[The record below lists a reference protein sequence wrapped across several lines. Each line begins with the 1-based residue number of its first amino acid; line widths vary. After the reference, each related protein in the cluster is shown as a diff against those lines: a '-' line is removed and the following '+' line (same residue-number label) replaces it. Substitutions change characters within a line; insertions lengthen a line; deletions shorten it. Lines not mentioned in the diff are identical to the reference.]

1 MNLDELIKEKSERY
15 AEEIISIRRHIHSDA
30 ELSLKEYN
38 TSNYIKEKL
47 NFMSIDIIPNIS
59 GTSLVGLIKGGKNG
73 PTIALR
79 ADLDALPIEE
89 KNSIEYK
96 SRNKGVMHACGHD
109 GHVAMLLGTAMVL
122 NSMKEELAGNVKLI
136 FQSAEEQFGGAKTLM
151 EDGCMDNPKVDRIYA
166 LHLWPDLPKGTIGIK
181 EGCIMASNDKFEI
194 SIKGKTAH
202 GAMPHLGKD
211 ALTTGIQIVNSLY
224 NINSREINPLEPF
237 VLTVGRFESGI
248 DYNIVP
254 SSTVIKGT
262 VRTIK
267 EVTRDYVEK
276 RLCNTVKMICNL
288 NEVEAKVDYIRQYPP
303 TINNEEAVK
312 ELLKALALINKS
324 KDTVLLKEPYMT
336 AEDFAYYLNEAKG
349 AMIFLGTKD
358 EIYNHPL
365 HHEEFNF
372 DESVLMEGVILMST
386 MALSFL
392 KEGEVKCMK
401 I

>member
-1 MNLDELIKEKSERY
+1 MNLVELIKEKSETY
-15 AEEIISIRRHIHSDA
+15 AEEIISIRRHIHSNA

-47 NFMSIDIIPNIS
+47 NLMGIDIVPNIS
-59 GTSLVGLIKGGKNG
+59 GTSLVGLIKGGKKG
-73 PTIALR
+73 ATIALR
-79 ADLDALPIEE
+79 ADMDALPIEE

-136 FQSAEEQFGGAKTLM
+136 FQSAEEQFGGAKTLI

-194 SIKGKTAH
+194 CLKGKTAH

-254 SSTVIKGT
+254 SGTVIKGT
-262 VRTIK
+262 VRTVK
-267 EVTRDYVEK
+267 EATRDYVEK

-288 NEVEAKVDYIRQYPP
+288 NEVEARVDYIRQYPP

-312 ELLKALALINKS
+312 ELLEALPLINKS
-324 KDTVLLKEPYMT
+324 KDIVLLKEPYMT
-336 AEDFAYYLNEAKG
+336 AEDFAYYLNETEG
-349 AMIFLGTKD
+349 AMVFLGTKD
-358 EIYNHPL
+358 EIYSLPL

-372 DESVLMEGVILMST
+372 DESVLMEGVVLMST
-386 MALSFL
+386 MALNSL
-392 KEGEVKCMK
+392 KEEEVKCMK